1 MSPFPMKDVSN
12 AEAVGS
18 LATSK
23 PSNGVIQEEDSVSV
37 INTVKRMRE

>member
-12 AEAVGS
+12 AGAVGS
-18 LATSK
+18 LAASK

-37 INTVKRMRE
+37 INTDKGMRK